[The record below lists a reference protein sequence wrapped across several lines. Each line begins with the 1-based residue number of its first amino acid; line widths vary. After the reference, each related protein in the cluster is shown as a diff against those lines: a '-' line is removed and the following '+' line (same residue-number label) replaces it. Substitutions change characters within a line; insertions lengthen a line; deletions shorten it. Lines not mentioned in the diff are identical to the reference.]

1 MEAKIKLEKSWL
13 DKLGNEFNEPYMHE
27 LKHFLQREKSQGK
40 TILPPSS
47 LWFNTLNTTPFDSV
61 KVVILGQDPYPTLG
75 HAHGLCFS
83 AMPEVKPLPK
93 SLININKELLDDCHI
108 HPPDRLHHFTNRSF
122 LLWRAK
128 QMNMICH

>member
-93 SLININKELLDDCHI
+93 SLININKELLDDCQI
-108 HPPDRLHHFTNRSF
+108 VSSTV
-122 LLWRAK
+122 
-128 QMNMICH
+128 